1 MKKISLLLL
10 TTTLLLTTQVHAE
23 RKHRNL
29 SAVCGR
35 VVEAGSA
42 SSTIYKQSAPLR
54 SGGVGT
60 PLIGYR
66 REPTLIMNRNI
77 SSRGTKPVY
86 DSKGNRL
93 TSCPWASAVGHAGGR
108 FRCTIQTASMR
119 QAAIRNTKSP
129 SVYFNVIGNTCVR
142 VPDAGKC
149 VGSVKGLCNQTIG

>member
-1 MKKISLLLL
+1 MKRISMLVLVA
-10 TTTLLLTTQVHAE
+10 TLLLNTQLHAE

-29 SAVCGR
+29 SAVCSN
-35 VVEAGSA
+35 VADAGNA

-66 REPTLIMNRNI
+66 KEPTLIMNRNI
-77 SSRGTKPVY
+77 SSRGTKTVY

-93 TSCPWASAVGHAGGR
+93 TSCPWASAEGHPGGR
-108 FRCTIQTASMR
+108 FRCTISTSSMR

-129 SVYFNVIGNTCVR
+129 SVFFNVTGKTCVR